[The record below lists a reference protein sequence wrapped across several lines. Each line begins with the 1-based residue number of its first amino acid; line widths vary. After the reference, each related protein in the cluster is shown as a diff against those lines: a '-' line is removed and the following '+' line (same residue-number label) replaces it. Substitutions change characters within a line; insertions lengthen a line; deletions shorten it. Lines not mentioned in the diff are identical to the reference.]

1 MCKRTNYLDGIN
13 YLLHIAEE
21 IISELIGT
29 VIKYLKMKQT
39 KNNFKISKK

>member
-13 YLLHIAEE
+13 YLLDFAEE

-39 KNNFKISKK
+39 KTILK